1 MCAFSARAARDEL
14 IKWWI
19 NLKKNGGKRSKIRK
33 NINDERKSPRE
44 RVKAQTF
51 CCVVCCVHFLGEK
64 RNFLAGRGLC
74 FVSCSFLL
82 LFLVLVLFQGS
93 HVQLGLVCVYILEER
108 SWCSR
113 SLFLLGLGRFSLYRD
128 TRSLWRSLNTRGGC
142 FRERKSK
149 STNSKARRF
158 RASI

>member
-1 MCAFSARAARDEL
+1 VCAFSARAARDEL

-19 NLKKNGGKRSKIRK
+19 NLKNGGKKVENKEKYQRRTKK
-33 NINDERKSPRE
+33 PARKSE
-44 RVKAQTF
+44 SSNLLL
-51 CCVVCCVHFLGEK
+51 CCVLCALFGRKKEFSGWQRLVFCVVLFSP
-64 RNFLAGRGLC
+64 
-74 FVSCSFLL
+74 SCS
-82 LFLVLVLFQGS
+82 VLVLFKGS
-93 HVQLGLVCVYILEER
+93 HVQLGLACVCILER
-108 SWCSR
+108 CWCSR
-113 SLFLLGLGRFSLYRD
+113 SLFLLGLGRFGLYRD

>member
-1 MCAFSARAARDEL
+1 MGEKGCENKEKYQRRTKKPTRESE
-14 IKWWI
+14 IS
-19 NLKKNGGKRSKIRK
+19 NLLL
-33 NINDERKSPRE
+33 
-44 RVKAQTF
+44 
-51 CCVVCCVHFLGEK
+51 CCVHFLGEK
-64 RNFLAGRGLC
+64 RSSLLAEALC

-82 LFLVLVLFQGS
+82 LVLVLVLFQGS
-93 HVQLGLVCVYILEER
+93 HVQLGLACVCILER
-108 SWCSR
+108 CWCSR

-128 TRSLWRSLNTRGGC
+128 IRSLWRNLNTRGGC

>member
-1 MCAFSARAARDEL
+1 VCAFSARAARDEL

-19 NLKKNGGKRSKIRK
+19 NLKNGGKKVENKEKYQRRTKK
-33 NINDERKSPRE
+33 PARKSE
-44 RVKAQTF
+44 SSNLLL
-51 CCVVCCVHFLGEK
+51 CCVLCALFGRKKE
-64 RNFLAGRGLC
+64 FSAGRGLC

-82 LFLVLVLFQGS
+82 LVLVLVLFQGS
-93 HVQLGLVCVYILEER
+93 HVQLGLACVCILER
-108 SWCSR
+108 CWCSR

>member
-1 MCAFSARAARDEL
+1 MGEKGCENKEKYQRRTKKPARESE
-14 IKWWI
+14 IS
-19 NLKKNGGKRSKIRK
+19 NLLL
-33 NINDERKSPRE
+33 
-44 RVKAQTF
+44 
-51 CCVVCCVHFLGEK
+51 CCVHFLGEK
-64 RNFLAGRGLC
+64 RSSLLAEALC

-82 LFLVLVLFQGS
+82 LVLVLVLFQGS
-93 HVQLGLVCVYILEER
+93 HVQLGLACVCILER
-108 SWCSR
+108 CWCSR

-142 FRERKSK
+142 FRERYSK

>member
-1 MCAFSARAARDEL
+1 MGEKGENKEKYQRRTKKPARKSESSNLLLCCVLCALFGRKKEFSA
-14 IKWWI
+14 
-19 NLKKNGGKRSKIRK
+19 
-33 NINDERKSPRE
+33 
-44 RVKAQTF
+44 
-51 CCVVCCVHFLGEK
+51 
-64 RNFLAGRGLC
+64 GRGGLC

-82 LFLVLVLFQGS
+82 LVLVLVLFQGS

>member
-82 LFLVLVLFQGS
+82 LVLFLFFFKVRMYNLVLRVYVYSRDVGVLDLYSSSASDASVCIGTSVLFG
-93 HVQLGLVCVYILEER
+93 VV
-108 SWCSR
+108 
-113 SLFLLGLGRFSLYRD
+113 
-128 TRSLWRSLNTRGGC
+128 
-142 FRERKSK
+142 
-149 STNSKARRF
+149 
-158 RASI
+158 

>member
-64 RNFLAGRGLC
+64 RNFLLAELVFC
-74 FVSCSFLL
+74 VVLFSPSCS
-82 LFLVLVLFQGS
+82 VLVLFQGS

-142 FRERKSK
+142 FCERKSK

>member
-19 NLKKNGGKRSKIRK
+19 NLNLEKWGKKVENKEKYQRRTKK
-33 NINDERKSPRE
+33 PARKSE
-44 RVKAQTF
+44 SSNLML
-51 CCVVCCVHFLGEK
+51 CCVLCALFGRKKE
-64 RNFLAGRGLC
+64 FSAGRGLC

-82 LFLVLVLFQGS
+82 LVLVLVLFQGS
-93 HVQLGLVCVYILEER
+93 HVQLGLACVCILER
-108 SWCSR
+108 CWCSR

-128 TRSLWRSLNTRGGC
+128 IRSLWRSLNTRGGC

-149 STNSKARRF
+149 STNPKARRF

>member
-1 MCAFSARAARDEL
+1 VCAFSARAARDEL

-19 NLKKNGGKRSKIRK
+19 NLKNGGKKVENKEKYQRRTKK
-33 NINDERKSPRE
+33 PARKSE
-44 RVKAQTF
+44 SSNLLL
-51 CCVVCCVHFLGEK
+51 CCVLCALFGRKKE
-64 RNFLAGRGLC
+64 FSAGRGLC

-82 LFLVLVLFQGS
+82 LVLVLVLFQGS
-93 HVQLGLVCVYILEER
+93 HVQLGLACVCILER
-108 SWCSR
+108 CWCSR

-142 FRERKSK
+142 FRERNSK
-149 STNSKARRF
+149 STNPKARRF